1 MTEYQLKLMEMFL
14 QNPIRDHFIY
24 CFKITLIFF
33 GALFIY
39 FVLSLLL
46 SKKLCITN
54 DKREL
59 LLNHSLFL
67 LLSPISNIILYYS
80 IKRFK
85 FDITKSFKYVRI
97 LQILAYISMIVLS
110 YLYLEYL
117 WKYFLVYGFRGIF

>member
-1 MTEYQLKLMEMFL
+1 MSEYQLKLMEIFL
-14 QNPIRDHFIY
+14 QNPIKDHFIY
-24 CFKITLIFF
+24 CCKTTLIFF

-39 FVLSLLL
+39 FVLSLLF
-46 SKKLCITN
+46 SKKLCVTD

-97 LQILAYISMIVLS
+97 IQALAYILMIVLS
-110 YLYLEYL
+110 YLYLKHI
-117 WKYFLVYGFRGIF
+117 WKYFLVYGFEGIF

>member
-14 QNPIRDHFIY
+14 QNPIKDHFIY
-24 CFKITLIFF
+24 CCKVTLIFF

-46 SKKLCITN
+46 SKKLCITD

-67 LLSPISNIILYYS
+67 LLSPVSNIILYYS

-97 LQILAYISMIVLS
+97 VQALSYILMIVLS

-117 WKYFLVYGFRGIF
+117 WKFFLVYGFRGIF

>member
-14 QNPIRDHFIY
+14 QNPIKDYFIY
-24 CFKITLIFF
+24 CCKVTLIFF

-46 SKKLCITN
+46 SKKLCITD

-67 LLSPISNIILYYS
+67 LLSPVSNIILYYS

-97 LQILAYISMIVLS
+97 VQALAYILMIILS
-110 YLYLEYL
+110 YLYLEHL
-117 WKYFLVYGFRGIF
+117 WKFFLVYGFEGIF

>member
-1 MTEYQLKLMEMFL
+1 MTEYQLKLMEILL
-14 QNPIRDHFIY
+14 QNPIKDYFIY
-24 CFKITLIFF
+24 CCKTTLIFF

-46 SKKLCITN
+46 SKKLCITD

-80 IKRFK
+80 INKFK
-85 FDITKSFKYVRI
+85 LDITKFFKYVRI
-97 LQILAYISMIVLS
+97 LQIIAYILMVVLS
-110 YLYLEYL
+110 YLYLEYI
-117 WKYFLVYGFRGIF
+117 WKFFLVYGFKGIF

>member
-1 MTEYQLKLMEMFL
+1 MSEEQLKLMEIFL
-14 QNPIRDHFIY
+14 QNPIKDHFIY
-24 CFKITLIFF
+24 CCKTTLIFF
-33 GALFIY
+33 GGLFIY

-46 SKKLCITN
+46 SKKLCVTD

-67 LLSPISNIILYYS
+67 LLSPISNIILYFS

-85 FDITKSFKYVRI
+85 FDITKSFKYVRVI
-97 LQILAYISMIVLS
+97 QALAYILMVVLS

-117 WKYFLVYGFRGIF
+117 WKYFLVWGFEGIF

>member
-1 MTEYQLKLMEMFL
+1 MSEYQLKLMEIFL
-14 QNPIRDHFIY
+14 QNPIKDHFIY
-24 CFKITLIFF
+24 CCKTTLIFF
-33 GALFIY
+33 VGLFIY

-46 SKKLCITN
+46 SKKLCVTS

-97 LQILAYISMIVLS
+97 VQALAYILMIVLS
-110 YLYLEYL
+110 YLYLEHI
-117 WKYFLVYGFRGIF
+117 WKFFLVYGFKGIF

>member
-1 MTEYQLKLMEMFL
+1 MSEYQLKLMEMFL
-14 QNPIRDHFIY
+14 QNPIKEHFIY
-24 CFKITLIFF
+24 CCKTTLIFF

-39 FVLSLLL
+39 FVLSFLLG
-46 SKKLCITN
+46 KKLCTTN
-54 DKREL
+54 DQREL

-97 LQILAYISMIVLS
+97 VQALAYILMIILS
-110 YLYLEYL
+110 YLYLERL
-117 WKYFLVYGFRGIF
+117 WKYFLVYGFEGIF